1 MIYFNQVAFIY
12 FTITLLNKPLN
23 GYVRQRNRSG
33 DDMSK
38 IGKATILEFK
48 ATTTTFSI
56 KFENISPAWCT
67 FKNFCFGYFLLFFVD
82 VVLWPR
88 Y

>member
-1 MIYFNQVAFIY
+1 MGMFDQE
-12 FTITLLNKPLN
+12 T
-23 GYVRQRNRSG
+23 RSG

-48 ATTTTFSI
+48 ATIATFSI
-56 KFENISPAWCT
+56 KFENFSPAWCT
-67 FKNFCFGYFLLFFVD
+67 FKNFCFGYFPLFIVV